1 MPHPGNVTT
10 ELELTPWPSDPAAR
24 GRAMAAAG
32 VIGGRR
38 PGAGR
43 PRRDRFS
50 LAIAEAME
58 PHVDEVVEALRAGL
72 ADSNMRTRVMA
83 ARAAV
88 DLAVRHDAV
97 AQRDDHH
104 TEDVYARMSAQ
115 EVRSAFASVLLE
127 MVNSGELAAGDVFA
141 ELPILD
147 VETVEEAP

>member
-1 MPHPGNVTT
+1 MSADD
-10 ELELTPWPSDPAAR
+10 ESLTAWPSDPAER

-50 LAIAEAME
+50 RLLAEQMSE
-58 PHVDEVVEALRAGL
+58 HTDEVVAALRAGL
-72 ADSNMRTRVMA
+72 ADSNVRTRVMA

-88 DLAVRHDAV
+88 DLAVRHGGV

-104 TEDVYARMSAQ
+104 EEDRFALMTAD
-115 EVRSAFASVLLE
+115 EVRAAFARELAG
-127 MVNSGELAAGDVFA
+127 MVQAGELTMGDLSTALGADVVDA
-141 ELPILD
+141 EVVD
-147 VETVEEAP
+147 